1 MILSRRHLFGSVAAG
16 GIAASLPA
24 CTLPVRGPAVPLG
37 EAANA
42 TVLGLPN
49 ERFFPF
55 TSTAGLE
62 EEFVQAMVRQ
72 GRLRGAARSASVSES
87 TVRLLSVSGGGE
99 NGAFGAGLLCGWTD
113 LGTRPKFDLVTGVST
128 GALIAPFAFLGSAY
142 DSVLREVYT
151 KTSPDNILKSRGLL
165 MALFDDALS
174 DNAPL
179 LKTISRSLDARL
191 LAEIGKGYDEGRLL
205 LIGSTDLDAQQPVI
219 WNLGAIAKS
228 GHPKA
233 GETIWRILLASAA
246 IPGAF
251 PPVMLDV
258 TLDGKPYQEMH
269 VDGGAFAQAFLYP
282 AAITTQRR
290 ERLRRREPVIP
301 ATAYVIRNG
310 RLDPEWAVVERRT
323 FSIAARAISTM
334 IASSGFNDVLR
345 MYSNT
350 LRDDIGFNLAYIGK
364 DFSMELPAPFDSGY
378 MQALFDYGYQRG
390 RKGYDWATKPP
401 I

>member
-1 MILSRRHLFGSVAAG
+1 M
-16 GIAASLPA
+16 
-24 CTLPVRGPAVPLG
+24 
-37 EAANA
+37 
-42 TVLGLPN
+42 
-49 ERFFPF
+49 
-55 TSTAGLE
+55 
-62 EEFVQAMVRQ
+62 
-72 GRLRGAARSASVSES
+72 
-87 TVRLLSVSGGGE
+87 
-99 NGAFGAGLLCGWTD
+99 
-113 LGTRPKFDLVTGVST
+113 
-128 GALIAPFAFLGSAY
+128 
-142 DSVLREVYT
+142 
-151 KTSPDNILKSRGLL
+151 
-165 MALFDDALS
+165 
-174 DNAPL
+174 
-179 LKTISRSLDARL
+179 
-191 LAEIGKGYDEGRLL
+191 
-205 LIGSTDLDAQQPVI
+205 
-219 WNLGAIAKS
+219 GAIAKS